1 MLKRISALVLAL
13 VIAASAMCSCSKKV
27 DKKDTTSKDDT
38 SAASGA
44 ETDSEEEDP
53 AAAPDARLL
62 IDGKEMETDGL
73 IMCTVDGID
82 VDFDTFRYY
91 YYYTV
96 NQLTQNYG
104 ATIETIK
111 DTEGGFDAL
120 LENTITNIKQ
130 EFVIY
135 HISKENNITL
145 TDEEIKANEDTFNN
159 SITQAGSE
167 EEFEKTLKNAYL
179 TRDVYKQM
187 LEMAALYTKCE
198 EQLFTNEGVYATTKE
213 EFRKIVKD
221 PEKYAC
227 VRSILIPFSCKAD
240 IPESEAA
247 DYDGKS
253 LSDKYSSKQM
263 AYAGLDDDAKEAAK
277 KEAKKVADEVLE
289 KAKNGDDFE
298 KLITEYNWD
307 PGQESMPDGYY
318 LTPDSSY
325 VKEYLDAAFALE
337 EGQVSTELVEND
349 SYGWFVLKRM
359 PIDMDY
365 VDEHIESMIQDYDLP
380 SRQKLYTDIMD
391 GMDITYADFYDK
403 LSIESIT

>member
-13 VIAASAMCSCSKKV
+13 VIAASALCSCSKKV